1 MTDRWYVARPVA
13 GRLKRYGPV
22 PFEQLRRLAEAG
34 KLQPRRLIRRHIAL
48 DAVPTALA
56 EMRDF
61 PGIGITLIGS
71 GLAG

>member
-1 MTDRWYVARPVA
+1 MPLSTATMSGEREGQTTARYRERV
-13 GRLKRYGPV
+13 
-22 PFEQLRRLAEAG
+22 QTEAN
-34 KLQPRRLIRRHIAL
+34 RH